1 MLKLRALLF
10 AAGFYPLTMIYA
22 IPCLIVGPFLPFRA
36 RFVFL
41 TAINYFYIF
50 WLRVTCGVKTDVEG
64 LENLPKDQP
73 YVALSNHQSEW
84 ETLYF
89 QLVFRPQAVV
99 LKKELLKIPLFGWAL
114 ALLNPIA
121 LDRSQRRE
129 AMKQL
134 LRQGSERLQEGV
146 PILIFPQGTRVSV
159 GQHGRFNKGGAMLAV
174 KNSVPVVPVVH
185 NAGHCWPGNSFV
197 KYPGTVKL
205 VIGEP
210 IVTAGRSVDEVQADV
225 EAWLIEQMERIGA

>member
-10 AAGFYPLTMIYA
+10 AAGFYPLTIIYA
-22 IPCLIVGPFLPFRA
+22 IPCLIIGPLLPFRA

-41 TAINYFYIF
+41 TGINYFYIF

-73 YVALSNHQSEW
+73 YVAISNHQSEW

-99 LKKELLKIPLFGWAL
+99 LKKELLKIPFFGWAL
-114 ALLNPIA
+114 GLLKPIA
-121 LDRSQRRE
+121 LDRSLRRE
-129 AMKQL
+129 AIKQL
-134 LRQGSERLQEGV
+134 LRQGSERLAEGI
-146 PILIFPQGTRVSV
+146 PILIFPQGTRVAV
-159 GQHGRFNKGGAMLAV
+159 GQMGRFNKGGAMLAV
-174 KNSVPVVPVVH
+174 KNKVPIVPVVH
-185 NAGHCWPGNSFV
+185 NAGHCWPGQSFV

-205 VIGEP
+205 VIGKP
-210 IVTAGRSVDEVQADV
+210 IQTEGRTVDDVHGEV
-225 EAWLIEQMERIGA
+225 EAWLVEQMARIGA

>member
-10 AAGFYPLTMIYA
+10 AIGFYPITILYA
-22 IPCLIVGPFLPFRA
+22 IPCLLIGPLLPFRA

-41 TAINYFYIF
+41 TGINYFYVF

-64 LENLPKDQP
+64 LENLPKNQP

-89 QLVFRPQAVV
+89 QIVFRPQAVV
-99 LKKELLKIPLFGWAL
+99 LKKELLKIPFFGWAL
-114 ALLNPIA
+114 GLLKPIA

-129 AMKQL
+129 AIKQL
-134 LRQGSERLQEGV
+134 LRQGSERLSDGI
-146 PILIFPQGTRVSV
+146 PILIFPQGTRVAV
-159 GQHGRFNKGGAMLAV
+159 GELGRFNKGGAMLAV
-174 KNSVPVVPVVH
+174 KNQVPIVPVVH
-185 NAGHCWPGNSFV
+185 NAGHCWPGQSFV

-205 VIGEP
+205 VIGQPVQTE
-210 IVTAGRSVDEVQADV
+210 GRTVDDVHTEV
-225 EAWLIEQMERIGA
+225 EAWMIEQMKRIGA

>member
-1 MLKLRALLF
+1 MLKFRALLF
-10 AAGFYPLTMIYA
+10 AVGFYPITMIYA
-22 IPCLIVGPFLPFRA
+22 IPCLLIGPLLPFRA

-41 TAINYFYIF
+41 TGINYFYIF

-64 LENLPKDQP
+64 LDNLPKNQP

-114 ALLNPIA
+114 ALLKPIA

-134 LRQGSERLQEGV
+134 LRQGSERLSDGI
-146 PILIFPQGTRVSV
+146 PILIFPQGTRVAV
-159 GQHGRFNKGGAMLAV
+159 GELGRFNKGGAMLAV
-174 KNSVPVVPVVH
+174 KNQVPIVPVVH
-185 NAGHCWPGNSFV
+185 NAGLCWPGQSFV

-205 VIGEP
+205 VIGQPVQTE
-210 IVTAGRSVDEVQADV
+210 GRTVDDVHTEV
-225 EAWLIEQMERIGA
+225 EAWMIEQMKRIGA

>member
-10 AAGFYPLTMIYA
+10 AAGFYPITMIYA
-22 IPCLIVGPFLPFRA
+22 IPCLLIGPLLPFRA

-41 TAINYFYIF
+41 TGINYFYIF
-50 WLRVTCGVKTDVEG
+50 WLRATCGVKTDVEG
-64 LENLPKDQP
+64 LENLPKNQP

-114 ALLNPIA
+114 ALLKPIA

-129 AMKQL
+129 AIKQL
-134 LRQGSERLQEGV
+134 LRQGSERLADGI
-146 PILIFPQGTRVSV
+146 PILIFPQGTRVV
-159 GQHGRFNKGGAMLAV
+159 AGELGRFNKGGTMLAV
-174 KNSVPVVPVVH
+174 KNGVPIVPVAH
-185 NAGHCWPGNSFV
+185 NAGRCWPGNSFI
-197 KYPGTVKL
+197 KYPGQIKL

-210 IVTAGRSVDEVQADV
+210 ISTAGRSVDEVQEEV
-225 EAWLIEQMERIGA
+225 EAWLVEKMQAIGA